1 MSLSSNRAA
10 YADCFALLEQ
20 ALASPRGIIVKCV
33 SFSEA
38 HYLRNRLNR
47 ARQVDCEANKRAY
60 QPGDF
65 LYNNS
70 EFYALVTKVVG
81 NEGIWQV
88 RIEKPK
94 VSPMAIEEIPEEE
107 GNTEILD
114 VAQFGRVLH
123 EREKP
128 DDFGLPEE
136 DMEPSP
142 PGKDGARRF

>member
-10 YADCFALLEQ
+10 YADCFALLQQ
-20 ALASPRGIIVKCV
+20 ALETPRGIIVRCRGE
-33 SFSEA
+33 SEA
-38 HYLRNRLNR
+38 HYLRNRLQR
-47 ARQVDCEANKRAY
+47 ARQVDCEANKRIY
-60 QPGDF
+60 QPGDY

-70 EFYALVTKVVG
+70 EFYALVVKVVQE
-81 NEGIWQV
+81 NEEIWQV

-94 VSPMAIEEIPEEE
+94 VSPMAIEEIPDE
-107 GNTEILD
+107 
-114 VAQFGRVLH
+114 AQDALNDIDALVDKL
-123 EREKP
+123 EEKP